1 METSKTL
8 EQILRVL
15 ELLKEGI
22 LADLL
27 DGKEVSTDDA
37 EGMVKDRVR
46 DVAREFNVT
55 DSTVLDKCTRK
66 IGLKTT
72 AEFYNLAVRY
82 ISRQDEELEEIVVN
96 NRRET
101 IDSEAQTR
109 ILVQKVRDN

>member
-27 DGKEVSTDDA
+27 DGKEVSTKDA
-37 EGMVKDRVR
+37 EGKVKDVFKE
-46 DVAREFNVT
+46 VAREFNVT
-55 DSTVLDKCTRK
+55 DSTVRDKCTRK
-66 IGLKTT
+66 LELSV

-82 ISRQDEELEEIVVN
+82 ISRQDEELEEIVVS